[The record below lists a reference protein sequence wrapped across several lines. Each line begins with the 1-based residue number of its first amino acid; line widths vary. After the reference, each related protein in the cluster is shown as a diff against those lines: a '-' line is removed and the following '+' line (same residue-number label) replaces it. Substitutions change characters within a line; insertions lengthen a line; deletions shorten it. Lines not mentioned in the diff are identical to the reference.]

1 MKVLWYEIT
10 VPAQYVDST
19 IPIAGWQDSLQTI
32 VSQHYEIDLYIAFEG
47 KTGMQVKKDKNVTYI
62 PLIPKMSLW
71 GSRVLRFYNQKYV
84 ESRLLPCLL
93 DVVRDIRPDVIHV
106 FGTEWGLG
114 SIANLT
120 KTPVVIH
127 MMGCVAPYVNAILPP
142 NYSILDSIKSAILN
156 PVRLYHIIRGIHYN
170 KTWISFEKGNFSSVK
185 NYMGRT
191 AWDKAMCEL
200 FHSGCNYYYCSEAL
214 RPSFIENQVNWVK
227 PNNAKVQ
234 LLTIGCTTHWKGLDT
249 LLKTA
254 NILKMK
260 GFSFEWKVAGKMP
273 DALKCE
279 IEKKENLTFLDS
291 NIDLLGYVGSN
302 DLVSLLLSTNIYVH
316 TAYID
321 NSPNTVCEAQYL
333 GLPIIATYV
342 GGIPSLIENNIEGLL
357 VPAND
362 PYRLAY
368 EIEILS
374 MDEDRQLLYSELSR
388 KRARERHN
396 PQKIYSDLLL
406 CYNSIIN
413 NQSIDV

>member
-1 MKVLWYEIT
+1 MG
-10 VPAQYVDST
+10 A
-19 IPIAGWQDSLQTI
+19 
-32 VSQHYEIDLYIAFEG
+32 
-47 KTGMQVKKDKNVTYI
+47 
-62 PLIPKMSLW
+62 
-71 GSRVLRFYNQKYV
+71 
-84 ESRLLPCLL
+84 
-93 DVVRDIRPDVIHV
+93 
-106 FGTEWGLG
+106 G

>member
-1 MKVLWYEIT
+1 
-10 VPAQYVDST
+10 
-19 IPIAGWQDSLQTI
+19 
-32 VSQHYEIDLYIAFEG
+32 
-47 KTGMQVKKDKNVTYI
+47 
-62 PLIPKMSLW
+62 
-71 GSRVLRFYNQKYV
+71 
-84 ESRLLPCLL
+84 
-93 DVVRDIRPDVIHV
+93 
-106 FGTEWGLG
+106 
-114 SIANLT
+114 
-120 KTPVVIH
+120 

-279 IEKKENLTFLDS
+279 IEKKENKDFFSCDLIMVYDSYKIHAEFESTGIKKLIRLFGFLKEMVQGGIVFIDELDS
-291 NIDLLGYVGSN
+291 NLHDVYLCALL
-302 DLVSLLLSTNIYVH
+302 
-316 TAYID
+316 
-321 NSPNTVCEAQYL
+321 EYL
-333 GLPIIATYV
+333 MEYG
-342 GGIPSLIENNIEGLL
+342 E
-357 VPAND
+357 
-362 PYRLAY
+362 
-368 EIEILS
+368 
-374 MDEDRQLLYSELSR
+374 
-388 KRARERHN
+388 
-396 PQKIYSDLLL
+396 
-406 CYNSIIN
+406 
-413 NQSIDV
+413 